1 MAASNNT
8 VMTMIVAIVV
18 VTIFSAAAA
27 DQGFATFYTRYT
39 PSACNGFQNDGVMIA
54 AASDPIFAN
63 KAACNRRYRV
73 KCISGTNAVANPC
86 RSGSVI
92 VKVVDRCPSPHCR
105 GTLDLSREAFSRIAN
120 PDAGKVK
127 IEYTRI

>member
-1 MAASNNT
+1 
-8 VMTMIVAIVV
+8 MINCKVV
-18 VTIFSAAAA
+18 VHKILNNFHKVQNLYNFYLFLFSA
-27 DQGFATFYTRYT
+27 
-39 PSACNGFQNDGVMIA
+39 SACNGFQNDGVMIA